1 MKINFTDYINNLKEQ
16 FSITDQEFETE
27 LSIFCEANNL
37 TENLN
42 LEFKNRILYADEQNL
57 LKYKKA
63 IEEYVKVLD
72 IRNDDYKSYF
82 KISQLLNDLGKKDEA
97 IQMLNTLIKKKPEL
111 YEANKMLR

>member
-27 LSIFCEANNL
+27 FSIFCEANDL

-63 IEEYVKVLD
+63 IEEYVSNYGLDTSKKVELL
-72 IRNDDYKSYF
+72 F
-82 KISQLLNDLGKKDEA
+82 KRFAAQFPVTADLYRKFSK
-97 IQMLNTLIKKKPEL
+97 QNKFSIK
-111 YEANKMLR
+111 YTTMF